1 MRVLMLTQFYPPIIG
16 GIERHVTSLSRSL
29 VSRGHDVSVAT
40 IWHEGMAESET
51 ENGVRVHRIK
61 GSLQRLMP
69 HAKRAFSPSFPDP
82 EFTLALKRIIDEE
95 KPDIVHAHNWLVY
108 SFLPIKAYSKA
119 KLVLTIH
126 DHGLFCPNQK
136 LIYKDAHCSGPSLS
150 KCFSCTREHY
160 GSKGPMVALTNQLMQ
175 GPLRNAVDM
184 FVPVSRQTGED
195 NRIMGG
201 DLPVTVIPNFVP
213 DDVGK
218 VRSEPHPKTAELP
231 KGDFMLY
238 VGAFGHYKGVDALLD
253 AYKKMNTDVPLV
265 IIGYKTAESPLKTQE
280 FPPNVVVLYDW
291 PYEAVMQAWQR
302 CLFGIVPSIWSDPCP
317 TTAIEGMAVGKA
329 IVASR
334 MGGLSDIVGDG
345 ATGLL
350 VEENQPDKLATAMQ
364 KLIADPALRNKM
376 GEAGRRKVREFQ
388 SGHVVNRIEALYS
401 QLLYH
406 AAPVIAVKDAQQ

>member
-1 MRVLMLTQFYPPIIG
+1 MLTQFYPPIIG

-29 VSRGHDVSVAT
+29 VARGHDVSVAT
-40 IWHEGMAESET
+40 TWHPGMAESES
-51 ENGVRVHRIK
+51 ENGVQVHRIK

-69 HAKRAFSPSFPDP
+69 GAKRAFSPSFPDP
-82 EFTLALKRIIDEE
+82 EFTLALKRIVDEE

-126 DHGLFCPNQK
+126 DHGLLCPNQK
-136 LIYKDAHCSGPSLS
+136 LIYQNAHCSGPSLS

-160 GSKGPMVALTNQLMQ
+160 GAKGPMVALTNAAMQ
-175 GPLRNAVDM
+175 VPLRNAVDM
-184 FVPVSRQTGED
+184 FVPVSQQTGED

-201 DLPVTVIPNFVP
+201 DFPVTVIPNFVP
-213 DDVGK
+213 DDVGN
-218 VRSEPHPKTAELP
+218 VRSEPHVKTVDLP

-253 AYKKMNTDVPLV
+253 AYKLMKTDVPLV
-265 IIGYKTAESPLKTQE
+265 IIGYKTAESPLQTQE

-317 TTAIEGMAVGKA
+317 TTAIEGMAVSKP
-329 IVASR
+329 IVATR
-334 MGGLSDIVGDG
+334 MGGLSDIVNDG
-345 ATGLL
+345 VTGLL
-350 VEENQPDKLATAMQ
+350 VEPNQPAALAQAMHKL
-364 KLIADPALRNKM
+364 LADPTLRTRM
-376 GEAGRRKVREFQ
+376 GEAGKRKVREFQ
-388 SGHVVNRIEALYS
+388 SGHVVNRIEALYD
-401 QLLYH
+401 QLRLK
-406 AAPVIAVKDAQQ
+406 VTSVMAVKDTQQ